1 MSKMS
6 DESEPH
12 QGTFRLTAVGDVQ
25 PNREDPGSLFSLV
38 DPFLKPGDLRI
49 CQLEATLSTKGIVR
63 TDVQNP
69 AHRVHPRN
77 IEALTA
83 VNFNVVT
90 MAGNNN
96 IDYGLEAFY
105 DTIDLCREH
114 GIAVAGAGHNL
125 AEACEPVQLEAAGRR
140 VAFLSFCSIL
150 REGYAATPSRGGI
163 APLHVSTFY
172 EPLENIYEQPG
183 TPAKTV
189 TVVDQPDLQRVLEKI
204 REARERADIV
214 VASFHWG
221 VHFTHDLAMYQPDVA
236 YAAIDAG
243 ADVVLGTHPH
253 CLQAIDVYKGKPIFY
268 SLGNFAFEQ
277 PEPIAQ
283 HGVSKYLSFYGLEVD
298 RSLAAHPHPWHCR
311 LTMIVQL
318 SFKESGVSEIRLVPV
333 YFNDDAQ
340 PEPLKAGTTLHSRV
354 VELLEGLCNEIGTE
368 VVRDGDDV
376 IVRLEK
382 VRDVDTRDWVRQRA
396 MSYPWLGRIVTSQL
410 ASSDLQQ
417 NSPT

>member
-1 MSKMS
+1 
-6 DESEPH
+6 
-12 QGTFRLTAVGDVQ
+12 
-25 PNREDPGSLFSLV
+25 
-38 DPFLKPGDLRI
+38 
-49 CQLEATLSTKGIVR
+49 
-63 TDVQNP
+63 
-69 AHRVHPRN
+69 
-77 IEALTA
+77 
-83 VNFNVVT
+83 
-90 MAGNNN
+90 
-96 IDYGLEAFY
+96 
-105 DTIDLCREH
+105 
-114 GIAVAGAGHNL
+114 
-125 AEACEPVQLEAAGRR
+125 
-140 VAFLSFCSIL
+140 
-150 REGYAATPSRGGI
+150 
-163 APLHVSTFY
+163 
-172 EPLENIYEQPG
+172 
-183 TPAKTV
+183 
-189 TVVDQPDLQRVLEKI
+189 VLEKI